1 MIVKYVN
8 TIFFYDMILM
18 VNIMVK
24 NVQDNFDNLIEY
36 KLYRNVRDLIH
47 PSISKRNISDYRIIL
62 NDDLL
67 PVRVFYP
74 KKVSNMQKVIIY
86 IPGEGKVT
94 DSYGKYTAISKD
106 LALKSNRCLI
116 TVDYFENGIKYPET
130 IDKIYE
136 LLLYLYQQLHEI
148 GIDDNDIVLLGDSFG
163 GNLVNAMNIKFIEDG
178 YDYIKKCVLFY
189 PMISMNYEE
198 DLYPSFEDNT
208 KFDLLTMNTCKSF
221 MKNYTNSDDP
231 LVRVLN
237 YDKLDKFPRFM
248 VITGDIDPL
257 RDEGKDFFDHL
268 DKKDNVYVNLES
280 NTHGFLKYIHTMKDD
295 IYNEMNK
302 FMDGDD

>member
-47 PSISKRNISDYRIIL
+47 PSISKRNISDYKIIL

-86 IPGEGKVT
+86 LPGEGKVT
-94 DSYGKYTAISKD
+94 DSYGKYTDISKD
-106 LALKSNRCLI
+106 LALKTNRCLI
-116 TVDYFENGIKYPET
+116 TVDYFENGIKYPDT

-148 GIDDNDIVLLGDSFG
+148 GIADEDIVLLGDSFG

-198 DLYPSFEDNT
+198 DLYPSFEGNT

-221 MKNYTNSDDP
+221 VKSYSNSDDYY
-231 LVRVLN
+231 VKVLN
-237 YDKLDKFPRFM
+237 YDKLESLPRYM

-257 RDEGKDFFDHL
+257 RDEGKDFY
-268 DKKDNVYVNLES
+268 DKLNNDKNIYINLES
-280 NTHGFLKYIHTMKDD
+280 NTHGFLKNIHTMKNDVYEKVND
-295 IYNEMNK
+295 FINEEE
-302 FMDGDD
+302 

>member
-62 NDDLL
+62 NDVLL

-106 LALKSNRCLI
+106 LALKTNRCLI
-116 TVDYFENGIKYPET
+116 TVDYFENGIKYPDT

-148 GIDDNDIVLLGDSFG
+148 GIADEDIVLLGDSFG
-163 GNLVNAMNIKFIEDG
+163 GNLVNAINIKFIEDG

-221 MKNYTNSDDP
+221 MKNYTNSEDS
-231 LVRVLN
+231 LVKVLN

-268 DKKDNVYVNLES
+268 NKEDNVYCNLES

-302 FMDGDD
+302 FMNGDD

>member
-47 PSISKRNISDYRIIL
+47 PSISKRNISDYKIIL

-86 IPGEGKVT
+86 LPGEGKVT
-94 DSYGKYTAISKD
+94 DSYGKYTDISKD
-106 LALKSNRCLI
+106 LALKTNRCLI
-116 TVDYFENGIKYPET
+116 TVDYFENGIKYPDT

-148 GIDDNDIVLLGDSFG
+148 GIADEDIVLLGDSFG

-198 DLYPSFEDNT
+198 DLYPSFEGNT

-231 LVRVLN
+231 LVKVLN

-268 DKKDNVYVNLES
+268 NKEDNVYCNLES

-302 FMDGDD
+302 FMNGDD

>member
-106 LALKSNRCLI
+106 LALKTNRCLI
-116 TVDYFENGIKYPET
+116 TVDYFENGIKYPDT

-148 GIDDNDIVLLGDSFG
+148 GIADEDIVLLGDSFG
-163 GNLVNAMNIKFIEDG
+163 GNLVNAINIKFIEDG

-221 MKNYTNSDDP
+221 MKNYTNSEDS
-231 LVRVLN
+231 LVKVLN

-268 DKKDNVYVNLES
+268 NKEDNVYCNLES

-302 FMDGDD
+302 FMNGDD

>member
-62 NDDLL
+62 NDVLL

-106 LALKSNRCLI
+106 LALKTNRCLI
-116 TVDYFENGIKYPET
+116 TVDYFENGIKFPDT

-148 GIDDNDIVLLGDSFG
+148 GIADEDIVLLGDSFG
-163 GNLVNAMNIKFIEDG
+163 GNLVNAINIKFIEDG

-221 MKNYTNSDDP
+221 MKNYTNSDDS
-231 LVRVLN
+231 LVKVLN

-268 DKKDNVYVNLES
+268 NKEDNVYCNLES

-302 FMDGDD
+302 FMNGDD

>member
-1 MIVKYVN
+1 
-8 TIFFYDMILM
+8 MILM

-62 NDDLL
+62 NDVLL

-106 LALKSNRCLI
+106 LALKTNRCLI
-116 TVDYFENGIKYPET
+116 TVDYFENGIKFPDT

-148 GIDDNDIVLLGDSFG
+148 GIADEDIVLLGDSFG
-163 GNLVNAMNIKFIEDG
+163 GNLVNAINIKFIEDG

-221 MKNYTNSDDP
+221 MKNYTNSDDS
-231 LVRVLN
+231 LVKVLN

-268 DKKDNVYVNLES
+268 NKEDNVYCNLES

-302 FMDGDD
+302 FMNGDD

>member
-47 PSISKRNISDYRIIL
+47 PSISKRNISDYKIIL

-86 IPGEGKVT
+86 LPGEGKVT
-94 DSYGKYTAISKD
+94 DSYGKYTDISKD
-106 LALKSNRCLI
+106 LALKTNRCLI
-116 TVDYFENGIKYPET
+116 TVDYFENGIKYPDT

-148 GIDDNDIVLLGDSFG
+148 GIADEDIALLGDSFG

-231 LVRVLN
+231 LVKVLN

-268 DKKDNVYVNLES
+268 NKEDNVYCNLES

-302 FMDGDD
+302 FMNGDD